1 MVLRISYH
9 STTLNYIH
17 KWRFKKKQ
25 LIHKIIIP
33 MKNFECNFL
42 KLGDIRRVHHTVR
55 IVLNLMP
62 DKSVI

>member
-17 KWRFKKKQ
+17 KWRFKINQ
-25 LIHKIIIP
+25 LIYRLIIS

-42 KLGDIRRVHHTVR
+42 KLGHIRRVHHTVR

-62 DKSVI
+62 DKSII